1 MRVDSSHVLII
12 TLYQTRQPI
21 KSKGG
26 YMYHGYHRYS
36 NSERVRVPA
45 VTISER
51 KLSSQMHYPL
61 PVLYNIL
68 SRMVDMRQ

>member
-1 MRVDSSHVLII
+1 
-12 TLYQTRQPI
+12 
-21 KSKGG
+21 
-26 YMYHGYHRYS
+26 MYHGYHRYS